1 MDRKRLRPSFLIRL
15 SFWLCLL
22 TSTCILNNCQ
32 AAEVDKE
39 GGDGYGYRNE
49 HGYHENENFGHAFL
63 TEDSVVLITGAAG
76 FLGSE
81 LALALHRTY
90 SPRRIICVD
99 RMIHPESQEELA
111 LFEFQRQ
118 RSFNVM
124 QTLGDKGR
132 FYRVDF
138 SPMIPEYF
146 DLGEV
151 PVLDHIFRENLDITH
166 VVHLADPFPHSAL
179 QVVPRE
185 KEVPKAGMME
195 ALMEQLAK
203 HERERK
209 YSENGDSDYIPP
221 HFVYASSFEVY
232 PHHNSNNNNNN
243 DPHSKEERENT
254 GSSSTSSHLL
264 EETQTLSTPS
274 SLRGASKVMD
284 EMLAKLYYDT
294 KNISSVGL
302 RFFTV
307 YGPWGVPGSPL
318 FEMAERAVTGDLDG
332 IDEDNNQKE
341 DWMRNSQ
348 YNNHDIWK
356 ESIHDFVYIDDAVD
370 AMMAAMQFR
379 TSELQ
384 PSSSTE
390 GENNAQGRRNPHPII
405 FNVAS
410 GQGHSLDDVLNIMQE
425 FFPPISKKNASSS
438 TERRTERIDVGSV
451 GSTKRAGTLLG
462 FKPQVNLRE
471 GIIKMLA
478 WHYDRA
484 FPYGGRG
491 HTKDES
497 DNVKVHNENEK
508 KSIYFANQ
516 GIVGCSPYDKECL
529 RGTPVFPCASECS
542 HEAQCTKSYYDEV
555 IGWTQALTSE
565 CATVLYTVDLDE
577 SLQSL
582 PSANPKLQ
590 TSSKS
595 FLKGTCNLAFVSQNS
610 LLFQALQ
617 NPNRGSSFMGS
628 SSSSSSTS
636 GRRDDLFRDGSWVI
650 IPLKVAPLRVDD
662 SNDVIDKNEILRLLP
677 KLSPGLFFGGN
688 TKRAIYIDPD
698 IMLDNIPKLL
708 REASAQP
715 YSEEMEGA
723 TAMLIGKGTPKDYF
737 ADDGDEEEEMMMMMD
752 DPNHRQRG
760 LESTN
765 TLVQNAAYRMVR
777 IAVSDNLFGDGFM
790 ELLDSRWIVHT
801 LQSDDGR
808 LFRCDVLGEI
818 VQWEVTTD
826 RSALE
831 FVLGLHDMWSRV
843 IAKASGVGPWWIGDN
858 VKTVP
863 EGHGRRRR
871 LLEEVEVDVVDRIGN
886 DRVRNTNIDDTGAD
900 TGADTKFDKIDGVEQ
915 ETGGDDEESEEDS
928 EEEEQQNLGENS
940 GEGEENERGEFLLD
954 AVAQKEVA
962 ANEEKRGDSSDEQED
977 IRLVDN
983 KQEGDNENEEES
995 HNMERDL
1002 SSYDT
1007 WMGILSS
1014 SSVKYFVRIVPS
1026 SEVGVVSITDRS

>member
-1 MDRKRLRPSFLIRL
+1 MELMIMNRKRFRSSCMIFF

-22 TSTCILNNCQ
+22 TSSICIIT
-32 AAEVDKE
+32 AEEDE
-39 GGDGYGYRNE
+39 QGD
-49 HGYHENENFGHAFL
+49 HAYL

-90 SPRRIICVD
+90 SPKRIICVD

-151 PVLDHIFRENLDITH
+151 PVLDHIFRENPDITH

-185 KEVPKAGMME
+185 KEIPKAGMIE
-195 ALMEQLAK
+195 ALFEQLAK
-203 HERERK
+203 HEREK
-209 YSENGDSDYIPP
+209 KITDNNDVDYIAP

-232 PHHNSNNNNNN
+232 PHHNNNNNNSSN
-243 DPHSKEERENT
+243 SRKEKKKT
-254 GSSSTSSHLL
+254 QSSSTKFPHLL
-264 EETQTLSTPS
+264 DETQMLSTPS
-274 SLRGASKVMD
+274 SLRGASKIMD

-294 KNISSVGL
+294 KGIYSVGL

-307 YGPWGVPGSPL
+307 YGPWAPPGSPI
-318 FEMAERAVTGDLDG
+318 FEMAERAVTGDLDS
-332 IDEDNNQKE
+332 IDENSDDKE
-341 DWMRNSQ
+341 NPKRNSN

-379 TSELQ
+379 TSALQ
-384 PSSSTE
+384 PPSSVGGVKSSKE
-390 GENNAQGRRNPHPII
+390 RQNPHPII

-410 GQGHSLDDVLNIMQE
+410 GKGHSLEDILNIMQE
-425 FFPPISKKNASSS
+425 FFPPISKKKTASSS
-438 TERRTERIDVGSV
+438 TERRTEQIDAGSV
-451 GSTKRAGTLLG
+451 GSTKRTGILLG
-462 FKPQVNLRE
+462 YQPQVSLRD
-471 GIIKMLA
+471 GIIKTLA

-491 HTKDES
+491 HTKD
-497 DNVKVHNENEK
+497 DKEK
-508 KSIYFANQ
+508 KSIFFANQ
-516 GIVGCSPYDKECL
+516 GVVGCLPYDKECL
-529 RGTPVFPCASECS
+529 RGTPIFPCASECS
-542 HEAQCTKSYYDEV
+542 HEAQCTKSHYDEV

-565 CATVLYTVDLDE
+565 CETVLYTVDLDDT
-577 SLQSL
+577 LHSL
-582 PSANPKLQ
+582 PSADPKIQ

-595 FLKGTCNLAFVSQNS
+595 FLKGTCNLAFVSQHS
-610 LLFQALQ
+610 QLVQSLQ

-628 SSSSSSTS
+628 SSSK
-636 GRRDDLFRDGSWVI
+636 RRDDLFRDGSWVL
-650 IPLKVAPLRVDD
+650 IPLKVAPLGVED
-662 SNDVIDKNEILRLLP
+662 SNDITNKNEILKLLP
-677 KLSPGLFFGGN
+677 KISPGLFFGGN
-688 TKRAIYIDPD
+688 TKRAIYIDSD
-698 IMLDNIPKLL
+698 IILDNIPKLL

-723 TAMLIGKGTPKDYF
+723 TAMLIGRGTPKDYF
-737 ADDGDEEEEMMMMMD
+737 ADNGDEEEEMINSMD
-752 DPNHRQRG
+752 DPNYRQRG

-790 ELLDSRWIVHT
+790 ELLDSRWMVHT

-863 EGHGRRRR
+863 TAGRRR
-871 LLEEVEVDVVDRIGN
+871 LLEEEATVDVVNRIEN
-886 DRVRNTNIDDTGAD
+886 DRVRNTNRDNASTDTNADEIDE
-900 TGADTKFDKIDGVEQ
+900 TKENVRVGQVNKNEKENDY
-915 ETGGDDEESEEDS
+915 ESEEDS
-928 EEEEQQNLGENS
+928 EEQHLGEIS
-940 GEGEENERGEFLLD
+940 GEGEENERGEFVLD
-954 AVAQKEVA
+954 AVTQKEVA
-962 ANEEKRGDSSDEQED
+962 VNEEKGGDSSDEQED
-977 IRLVDN
+977 NNRVDT
-983 KQEGDNENEEES
+983 KQDSEIEEEPL
-995 HNMERDL
+995 MERDF
-1002 SSYDT
+1002 SSYDA

-1026 SEVGVVSITDRS
+1026 SDVGVVSIDRS